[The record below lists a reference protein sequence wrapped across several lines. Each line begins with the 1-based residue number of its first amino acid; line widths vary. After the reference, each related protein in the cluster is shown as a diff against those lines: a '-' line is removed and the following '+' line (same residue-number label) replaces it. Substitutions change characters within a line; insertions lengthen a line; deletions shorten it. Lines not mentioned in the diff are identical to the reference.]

1 MHTVRNRFK
10 RMKENWL
17 PINREDIGI
26 NGQFRIYIPDSK
38 KMKTWKIPQFEIVK

>member
-1 MHTVRNRFK
+1 
-10 RMKENWL
+10 MKENWL

-38 KMKTWKIPQFEIVK
+38 KMIQLLPLMAMKPLHL